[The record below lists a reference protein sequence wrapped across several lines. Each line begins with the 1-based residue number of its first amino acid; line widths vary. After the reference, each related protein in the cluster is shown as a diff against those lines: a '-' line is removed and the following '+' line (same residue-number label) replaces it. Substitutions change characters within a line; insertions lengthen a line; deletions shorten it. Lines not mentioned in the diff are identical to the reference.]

1 MLYLFIALSILS
13 NVIANVSLKIG
24 AGRLS
29 GLSWQLPIQSFFK
42 IITDIPLVAGGA
54 FYVFSF
60 ACYIYIL
67 NQANLSLVYP
77 ILTSVAMILVTLVSV
92 FYLNET
98 LKIVQA
104 AGILFIIVGVCLV
117 SYK

>member
-24 AGRLS
+24 ASHLS
-29 GLSWQLPIQSFFK
+29 GLSWQLPVQSFFK
-42 IITDIPLVAGGA
+42 IITDIPLVAGGV

-60 ACYIYIL
+60 TCYIYIL
-67 NQANLSLVYP
+67 NQANLSLAYP
-77 ILTSVAMILVTLVSV
+77 ILTSVAMILVTFVSV

-98 LKIVQA
+98 LKIIQVV
-104 AGILFIIVGVCLV
+104 GIISIIIGVWLV
-117 SYK
+117 SHK